1 MSEETDK
8 VKLYNPH
15 NGVTGRDGG
24 PYLDEEERRLA
35 EVRRAAIEGRKP
47 DEKNPPA
54 TAGTPLV
61 TGGELVAMAN
71 PASIPSQQ
79 QVSANAD
86 PLVGGLDALVKDKG
100 NNLAVFSER
109 EDVASVDTDQAKR
122 DAHPATNPAS
132 PVYVSKDPDY
142 MDQSSKEDYG
152 QEEYDDDD
160 DALEALTAPSD
171 K

>member
-1 MSEETDK
+1 MPEET
-8 VKLYNPH
+8 VNLYNPH
-15 NGVTGRDGG
+15 NGLTGRDGG

-54 TAGTPLV
+54 SAGTPLV
-61 TGGELVAMAN
+61 TGPELTRMAN
-71 PASIPSQQ
+71 PASNPSQQ
-79 QVSANAD
+79 QVSNNGD
-86 PLVGGLDALVKDKG
+86 PLVGGLDALAKDK
-100 NNLAVFSER
+100 NNNFGVFSER
-109 EDVASVDTDQAKR
+109 EDIAKVDTDQAER

-142 MDQSSKEDYG
+142 MDQSSREDYG
-152 QEEYDDDD
+152 QEEYDDPD
-160 DALEALTAPSD
+160 DALEALTTPEV